1 MSRKPHLLK
10 SIIYIK
16 YWHGKTVLA
25 TYPSYHKLVL
35 VVDLLPIPAMS
46 DLLNANI
53 SLPARF
59 LFPPR
64 RYHTIIG
71 ANVDL
76 LLIN

>member
-16 YWHGKTVLA
+16 YWHGQTVLA

-46 DLLNANI
+46 DLVLNANI

-59 LFPPR
+59 SFPPR
-64 RYHTIIG
+64 RYHIIG

>member
-1 MSRKPHLLK
+1 M
-10 SIIYIK
+10 
-16 YWHGKTVLA
+16 GKRFWQHR
-25 TYPSYHKLVL
+25 YPSYHKLVL

-59 LFPPR
+59 LFPPQ
-64 RYHTIIG
+64 RYHIIG

-76 LLIN
+76 LFDY